1 MIHYPGYTSPGSK
14 LSSLNSRLWTLNS
27 RLFTNPVLP
36 PAPPAF
42 IDIGHKARVSSPR
55 CGTWVGS
62 RASFLAP
69 PRDSEDNPGVTC
81 WELSRDLIGGST
93 MFSDNENPG
102 ADISAGQTA
111 TAAAA
116 AQEQTTNVEV
126 DQAMPVA
133 VEAQSPL
140 LGAEPAP

>member
-1 MIHYPGYTSPGSK
+1 
-14 LSSLNSRLWTLNS
+14 
-27 RLFTNPVLP
+27 
-36 PAPPAF
+36 
-42 IDIGHKARVSSPR
+42 
-55 CGTWVGS
+55 
-62 RASFLAP
+62 
-69 PRDSEDNPGVTC
+69 
-81 WELSRDLIGGST
+81 

-133 VEAQSPL
+133 VEAQTPL
-140 LGAEPAP
+140 LGAEPAPPPEPAAVTVAPPSLWPRRMALPLSSIPT